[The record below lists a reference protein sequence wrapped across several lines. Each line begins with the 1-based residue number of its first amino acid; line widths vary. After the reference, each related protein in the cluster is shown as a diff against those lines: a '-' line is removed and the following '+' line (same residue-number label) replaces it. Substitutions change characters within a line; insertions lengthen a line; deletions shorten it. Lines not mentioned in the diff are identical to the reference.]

1 MSCAPSLLVVMV
13 DMKRP
18 DRRVRYLMPSAIPNQ
33 VSARLLVIA
42 VEWTVVVCLTLAVL
56 SAGRAGAIHAQDLA
70 LVSGVSA
77 LPFALFAPVN
87 EWIRRRWLQM
97 GILDN

>member
-1 MSCAPSLLVVMV
+1 
-13 DMKRP
+13 
-18 DRRVRYLMPSAIPNQ
+18 MPSAIPKHL
-33 VSARLLVIA
+33 STRLLVIA
-42 VEWTVVVCLTLAVL
+42 VEWAVVVGLTLAVL
-56 SAGRAGAIHAQDLA
+56 SAGPAGAIHAQDLA
-70 LVSGVSA
+70 LVSGVSG